1 MKRIILLS
9 TLFFLA
15 ACGSGKKET
24 NAKLTDMK
32 VELETLRKQ
41 RDGLSDKITQ
51 LEKTV
56 ASLDTAAVAEAQTK
70 LVQTSNL
77 VPQSFSH
84 YIELQGKIV
93 TENMYYVSPRGM
105 GGQVKAIYVKQGD
118 VVKKGQLLMKLDDA
132 IVNQQIASLKTQL
145 NFVKDIYNRQK
156 NLWAEGIGTEVQ
168 LLTSKNNVESLEKQ
182 ISIVAEQLAM
192 SNVYSEVSG
201 VIETVSIRVGET
213 FMGGPMAGITIVD
226 PSNLKAVVEIPENYM
241 SKVKK
246 GLPVIIELPDLN
258 KQIKSVV
265 SLVSQVIG
273 VNNRSFNAEARIG
286 ADASLKPNQGAVIKI
301 LDHES
306 SNAIV
311 VPVATVQTDE
321 NGKYVYLMV
330 TENGKFV
337 ARKKQIIIGELYD
350 DLIEVKSGLNT
361 TDKLVTQG
369 YQGLYDGQ
377 LLSIN

>member
-9 TLFFLA
+9 TLFFLT

-24 NAKLTDMK
+24 NVKLTDMK

-350 DLIEVKSGLNT
+350 DLIEVKSGLTT

>member
-1 MKRIILLS
+1 
-9 TLFFLA
+9 
-15 ACGSGKKET
+15 
-24 NAKLTDMK
+24 
-32 VELETLRKQ
+32 
-41 RDGLSDKITQ
+41 
-51 LEKTV
+51 
-56 ASLDTAAVAEAQTK
+56 
-70 LVQTSNL
+70 
-77 VPQSFSH
+77 
-84 YIELQGKIV
+84 LQGKIV

-350 DLIEVKSGLNT
+350 DLIEVKSGLTT

>member
-118 VVKKGQLLMKLDDA
+118 VVKNGQLLMKLDDA

-350 DLIEVKSGLNT
+350 DLIEVKSGLTT

>member
-350 DLIEVKSGLNT
+350 DLIEVKSGLTT

>member
-301 LDHES
+301 LDYES

-350 DLIEVKSGLNT
+350 DLIEVKSGLTT

>member
-1 MKRIILLS
+1 MKKIILLS

-15 ACGSGKKET
+15 ACGSGKKDT
-24 NAKLTDMK
+24 NEKLTDMK
-32 VELETLRKQ
+32 VELEALRKQ
-41 RDGLSDKITQ
+41 RDGLSDKILQ
-51 LEKTV
+51 LEKSV
-56 ASLDTAAVAEAQTK
+56 ASLDTAAAAEAQTK

-118 VVKKGQLLMKLDDA
+118 VIKKGQLLMKLDDA

-182 ISIVAEQLAM
+182 ISIVSEQLAM
-192 SNVYSEVSG
+192 ANVYSEVSG
-201 VIETVSIRVGET
+201 VIETLSIRVGET

-265 SLVSQVIG
+265 SLVGQVIG

-286 ADASLKPNQGAVIKI
+286 ADASLKPNQGAIIKI

-321 NGKYVYLMV
+321 NGKYVYIMV

-350 DLIEVKSGLNT
+350 DLIEVKSGLTT

>member
-1 MKRIILLS
+1 MKKIILLS

-15 ACGSGKKET
+15 ACGSGKKEST
-24 NAKLTDMK
+24 GKLADMK
-32 VELETLRKQ
+32 AELEALRKQ
-41 RDGLSDKITQ
+41 RDGLNDKIVQ
-51 LEKTV
+51 LENNV
-56 ASLDTAAVAEAQTK
+56 ALLDTSAAAVAQTK
-70 LVQTSNL
+70 LVQVSNL

-84 YIELQGKIV
+84 YIELQGKIT
-93 TENMYYVSPRGM
+93 TENMFYVSPRGM

-118 VVKKGQLLMKLDDA
+118 VVKKGQLLIKLDDA

-182 ISIVAEQLAM
+182 ISIVSEQLAM
-192 SNVYSEVSG
+192 STVYSEVSG
-201 VIETVSIRVGET
+201 VIETLSIRVGET

-265 SLVSQVIG
+265 SLVGQVIG

-286 ADASLKPNQGAVIKI
+286 ADPSLKPNQGAIIKI

-337 ARKKQIIIGELYD
+337 ARKKQIIIGELYN
-350 DLIEVKSGLNT
+350 DLIEVKSGLTT

>member
-15 ACGSGKKET
+15 ACGSGKKDT

-32 VELETLRKQ
+32 VELEALRKQ
-41 RDGLSDKITQ
+41 RDGLSDKILQ
-51 LEKTV
+51 LEKSV
-56 ASLDTAAVAEAQTK
+56 ASLDTAAAAEAQTK

-77 VPQSFSH
+77 VSQSFSH

-182 ISIVAEQLAM
+182 ISIVSEQLAM
-192 SNVYSEVSG
+192 ANVYSEVSG
-201 VIETVSIRVGET
+201 VIETLSIRVGET

-286 ADASLKPNQGAVIKI
+286 ADPSLKPNQGAIIKI

-337 ARKKQIIIGELYD
+337 ARKKQIIIGELYN
-350 DLIEVKSGLNT
+350 DLIEVKSGLTT

>member
-9 TLFFLA
+9 TLFFLT

-350 DLIEVKSGLNT
+350 DLIEVKSGLTT

>member
-15 ACGSGKKET
+15 ACGSGKKDT

-32 VELETLRKQ
+32 VELEALRKQ
-41 RDGLSDKITQ
+41 RDGLSDKILQ
-51 LEKTV
+51 LEKSV
-56 ASLDTAAVAEAQTK
+56 ASLDTAAAAEAQTK

-118 VVKKGQLLMKLDDA
+118 VIKKGQLLMKLDDA

-182 ISIVAEQLAM
+182 ISIVSEQLAM
-192 SNVYSEVSG
+192 ANVYSEVSG
-201 VIETVSIRVGET
+201 VIETLSIRVGET

-286 ADASLKPNQGAVIKI
+286 ADPSLKPNQGAIIKI

-337 ARKKQIIIGELYD
+337 ARKKQIIIGELYN
-350 DLIEVKSGLNT
+350 DLIEVKSGLTT

>member
-15 ACGSGKKET
+15 ACGSGKKES
-24 NAKLTDMK
+24 NSKLTDMK

-41 RDGLSDKITQ
+41 RDGLSDKITK

-56 ASLDTAAVAEAQTK
+56 AELDTASAAEAQTK

-77 VPQSFSH
+77 VPQSFAH

-182 ISIVAEQLAM
+182 ISIVAEQLSM
-192 SNVYSEVSG
+192 SNVYAEVSG
-201 VIETVSIRVGET
+201 VIETLSIRVGET

-350 DLIEVKSGLNT
+350 DLIEVKSGLTT

>member
-9 TLFFLA
+9 TVFFLA

-41 RDGLSDKITQ
+41 RDGLSDKISQ
-51 LEKTV
+51 LEKAV
-56 ASLDTAAVAEAQTK
+56 ATLDTAAAAEAQTK

-77 VPQSFSH
+77 VPQSFAH

-145 NFVKDIYNRQK
+145 SFVKDIYNRQK

-182 ISIVAEQLAM
+182 ISIVSEQLAM

-201 VIETVSIRVGET
+201 IIETVSIRVGET

-246 GLPVIIELPDLN
+246 GLPVIVELPDLN

-273 VNNRSFNAEARIG
+273 TNNRSFNAEARIG

-306 SNAIV
+306 KNAIV

-337 ARKKQIIIGELYD
+337 ARKKQINIGELYD
-350 DLIEVKSGLNT
+350 DLIEVKSGLTT

-377 LLSIN
+377 LLSIK

>member
-9 TLFFLA
+9 TVFFLA
-15 ACGSGKKET
+15 ACGGGKKEST
-24 NAKLTDMK
+24 GKLADMK
-32 VELETLRKQ
+32 VELESLRKQ
-41 RDGLSDKITQ
+41 RDGLNDKITQ
-51 LEKTV
+51 LEKEV
-56 ASLDTAAVAEAQTK
+56 ALLDTSAAATAQTK
-70 LVQTSNL
+70 LVQVSDL

-93 TENMYYVSPRGM
+93 TENIFYVSPRGM

-132 IVNQQIASLKTQL
+132 VVTQQIASLKTQL
-145 NFVKDIYNRQK
+145 SFVKDIYNRQK

-182 ISIVAEQLAM
+182 IAIVSEQLSM
-192 SNVYSEVSG
+192 SNVNAEVSG
-201 VIETVSIRVGET
+201 VIETVTIRVGET

-241 SKVKK
+241 NRVSK

-258 KQIKSVV
+258 KQIKSVI

-273 VNNRSFNAEARIG
+273 VNTRSFNAEARIG
-286 ADASLKPNQGAVIKI
+286 ADATLKPNQGAVIKI
-301 LDHES
+301 LDHQS
-306 SNAIV
+306 NNAIV

-321 NGKYVYLMV
+321 KGKYVFIMA
-330 TENGKFV
+330 TENGKLI
-337 ARKKQIIIGELYD
+337 ARKRQITIGELYD
-350 DLIEVKSGLNT
+350 ELVEVKTGLST

-377 LLSIN
+377 LLSTK

>member
-24 NAKLTDMK
+24 NVKLTDMK

-286 ADASLKPNQGAVIKI
+286 TDASLKPNQGAVIKI

-350 DLIEVKSGLNT
+350 DLIEVKSGLTT

>member
-9 TLFFLA
+9 TVFFFA
-15 ACGSGKKET
+15 ACGGGKKEST
-24 NAKLTDMK
+24 GKLADMK
-32 VELETLRKQ
+32 VELESLRKQ
-41 RDGLSDKITQ
+41 RDGLNDKITQ
-51 LEKTV
+51 LEKEV
-56 ASLDTAAVAEAQTK
+56 ALLDTSAAATAQTK
-70 LVQTSNL
+70 LVQVSDL

-93 TENMYYVSPRGM
+93 TENIFYVSPRGM

-132 IVNQQIASLKTQL
+132 VVTQQIASLKTQL
-145 NFVKDIYNRQK
+145 SFVKDIYNRQK

-182 ISIVAEQLAM
+182 IAIVSEQLSM
-192 SNVYSEVSG
+192 SNVNAEVSG
-201 VIETVSIRVGET
+201 VIETVTIRVGET

-241 SKVKK
+241 NRVSK

-258 KQIKSVV
+258 KQIKSVI

-273 VNNRSFNAEARIG
+273 VNTRSFNAEARIG
-286 ADASLKPNQGAVIKI
+286 ADATLKPNQGAVIKI
-301 LDHES
+301 LDHQS
-306 SNAIV
+306 NNAIV

-321 NGKYVYLMV
+321 KGKYVFIMA
-330 TENGKFV
+330 TENGKLI
-337 ARKKQIIIGELYD
+337 ARKRQITIGELYD
-350 DLIEVKSGLNT
+350 ELVEVKTGLST

-377 LLSIN
+377 LLSTK

>member
-41 RDGLSDKITQ
+41 RDGLSDKISQ

-182 ISIVAEQLAM
+182 ISIVAEQLSM

-350 DLIEVKSGLNT
+350 DLIEVKSGLTT

>member
-1 MKRIILLS
+1 
-9 TLFFLA
+9 
-15 ACGSGKKET
+15 
-24 NAKLTDMK
+24 
-32 VELETLRKQ
+32 
-41 RDGLSDKITQ
+41 
-51 LEKTV
+51 
-56 ASLDTAAVAEAQTK
+56 
-70 LVQTSNL
+70 
-77 VPQSFSH
+77 
-84 YIELQGKIV
+84 
-93 TENMYYVSPRGM
+93 
-105 GGQVKAIYVKQGD
+105 
-118 VVKKGQLLMKLDDA
+118 
-132 IVNQQIASLKTQL
+132 
-145 NFVKDIYNRQK
+145 
-156 NLWAEGIGTEVQ
+156 VQ

-182 ISIVAEQLAM
+182 ISIVSEQLAM
-192 SNVYSEVSG
+192 ANVYSEVSG
-201 VIETVSIRVGET
+201 VIETLSIRVGET

-286 ADASLKPNQGAVIKI
+286 ADPSLKPNQGAIIKI

-337 ARKKQIIIGELYD
+337 ARKKQIIIGELYN
-350 DLIEVKSGLNT
+350 DLIEVKSGLTT